1 MGGLGALL
9 PSIAVV
15 EAGDAASP
23 HLATWDWEQRRAP
36 MTLCGQHV
44 TGAAQ
49 RGYERGCSQCATVAV
64 SVGVVAVQGHDGVI
78 VNLDRVP
85 PA

>member
-1 MGGLGALL
+1 
-9 PSIAVV
+9 
-15 EAGDAASP
+15 
-23 HLATWDWEQRRAP
+23 

-49 RGYERGCSQCATVAV
+49 RGYERGCSECATVAV